1 VPDSDHPVPFNQP
14 RYSTLGFPIYRFL
27 PGQMPHPRR
36 HPGGHSYGLQEPR
49 PRAFSEDEWSASE
62 DYLYAIDL
70 YNFAYWWE
78 SHEVFEGLWYVC
90 GRRTPA
96 GNFFQALIQLAA
108 ANLKQVLGRERAVKN
123 LVQGGLERL
132 QKLPPHYMGVDTVT
146 LADHFRL
153 WMNGRRDSHVQI
165 HLGLASSHQRMAR
178 AGIEGSES
186 EATRAER
193 KEPE

>member
-1 VPDSDHPVPFNQP
+1 MPDSDHPVPLKQP

-36 HPGGHSYGLQEPR
+36 HPCGHSYGLQEPR
-49 PRAFSEDEWSASE
+49 PRAFLEEEWSASE

-78 SHEVFEGLWYVC
+78 SHEVFEGLWHVC
-90 GRRTPA
+90 GRRTSA

-123 LVQGGLERL
+123 LVQRGLERL
-132 QKLPPHYMGVDTVT
+132 QNVPPRYMGVDTVR
-146 LADHFRL
+146 LADHFRM
-153 WMNGRRDSHVQI
+153 WMNDQRDSHVLI
-165 HLGLASSHQRMAR
+165 RLDIAIPPSTMAR
-178 AGIEGSES
+178 SDLQGATDSSPGSVGI
-186 EATRAER
+186 
-193 KEPE
+193 KL